1 MTRTLHNPDT
11 RVRASVLL
19 AYGLPGLPLAVLGL
33 PLYVYLP
40 AFYAET
46 FGLGLAAVGAALLVA
61 RLFDVLTDPLIGHLS
76 DHTRSRLGRRRTW
89 ILAGA
94 PLLLVGA
101 TLLFVPVGT
110 PGIAYLLVLS
120 LLTYLG
126 WTLVALPYTAWGA
139 ELSPHYHQR
148 SRIAASREGFVIAG
162 TLLAAAAPVL
172 LGHGQNTAATL
183 ASLSIWLWLLIPVS
197 LAVLFVRVQEPA
209 RRRAPVAWSEG
220 WLILAGNRPFK
231 RLLLA
236 YVLNGTANAL
246 PATLFLLFTG
256 HVLGAP
262 DMAGMLLLI
271 YFAAGVLSLPLWLR
285 LARTT
290 SKHRAWTISMLWAC
304 AVFLWVPF
312 LSEGQIW
319 AFAVI
324 CLLSGLS
331 LGVDLALPSA
341 IQADVVDLDT
351 ARGGGERAGVFFGL
365 WGMATKLALAL
376 AVGIAF
382 PLLQLAGFEAGAEN
396 SPGALLWLAL
406 LYAGLPVLLKF
417 AALALMWRFPID
429 AGSHAHLRNL
439 LDNPPET
446 LHDPTA
452 CSSHGTGA
460 HTSAPLRVRR
470 HEA

>member
-1 MTRTLHNPDT
+1 MSTQPD
-11 RVRASVLL
+11 SVNTTTLL

-33 PLYVYLP
+33 PLYVFLP
-40 AFYAET
+40 AFYAQA
-46 FGLGLAAVGAALLVA
+46 FGIGLATVGAVLLVA
-61 RLFDVLTDPLIGHLS
+61 RLFDVITDPLVGHLS
-76 DHTRSRLGRRRTW
+76 DHTRSRFGRRKIW
-89 ILAGA
+89 MLAGA
-94 PLLLVGA
+94 PLLLIGV
-101 TLLFVPVGT
+101 TFLFLPAGSPGT
-110 PGIAYLLVLS
+110 AYLLVFS
-120 LLTYLG
+120 LITYLG

-139 ELSPHYHQR
+139 ELSPDYHQR

-172 LGHGQNTAATL
+172 LGHGEDTGATL
-183 ASLSIWLWLLIPVS
+183 ASLALWLWILIPAS
-197 LAVLFVRVQEPA
+197 LLLLLWRVREPE
-209 RRRAPVAWSEG
+209 RVRAPVAWSEG
-220 WLILAGNRPFK
+220 WRILLDNAPFK

-236 YVLNGTANAL
+236 YLLNGTANAL
-246 PATLFLLFTG
+246 PATLFLLFVG

-262 DMAGMLLLI
+262 EMAGLLLLL

-285 LARTT
+285 LARVT
-290 SKHRAWTISMLWAC
+290 SKHRTWSLSMLWAC

-312 LSEGQIW
+312 LSEGQVW

-351 ARGGGERAGVFFGL
+351 ANGGGERAGVFFGL

-382 PLLQLAGFEAGAEN
+382 PLLQLAGFDAGAEN
-396 SPGALLWLAL
+396 SASALMWLAL
-406 LYAGLPVLLKF
+406 LYAGLPVLLKL
-417 AALALMWRFPID
+417 AATALVWRFPID
-429 AGSHAHLRNL
+429 AGAHARLRDHLDTATESHHE
-439 LDNPPET
+439 PIPS
-446 LHDPTA
+446 P
-452 CSSHGTGA
+452 SSPAAVPVG
-460 HTSAPLRVRR
+460 PVQRVRQ